1 MAKEMAM
8 KQHNIFITEPD
19 MEKLRRLLD
28 SVKNSASKDREHLAM
43 LEEELDRARVVSAGR
58 VPADVVT
65 MNSRVRMT
73 DLDTGKEM
81 TYTLVFPRDADFSQ
95 GKISVLAPIGTAILG
110 YRAGDVIEWNVP
122 GGKRKLRVEEILH
135 QPEAAERAAGAFA
148 TVANRDAE
156 MGVGSRFARQLR
168 PRRAYRF
175 A

>member
-1 MAKEMAM
+1 M
-8 KQHNIFITEPD
+8 KQHKIFITEPD
-19 MEKLRRLLD
+19 MENLRLLLD
-28 SVKNSASKDREHLAM
+28 AARNTASRDKEHLAM
-43 LEEELDRARVVSAGR
+43 LEEELDRARIVSRGPL
-58 VPADVVT
+58 PADLVT

-73 DLDTGKEM
+73 DLHTRKEM

-122 GGKRKLRVEEILH
+122 GGRRKFRVEEILH
-135 QPEAAERAAGAFA
+135 QPEAAERTARVL
-148 TVANRDAE
+148 TTDDSRDAE
-156 MGVGSRFARQLR
+156 IGVCSRLAGRPR

>member
-1 MAKEMAM
+1 M
-8 KQHNIFITEPD
+8 P
-19 MEKLRRLLD
+19 
-28 SVKNSASKDREHLAM
+28 
-43 LEEELDRARVVSAGR
+43 EEELDRARIVSAGS

-81 TYTLVFPRDADFSQ
+81 TYTLVFPREADFSQ

-110 YRAGDVIEWNVP
+110 YRAGDVIEWRVP
-122 GGKRKLRVEEILH
+122 GGRRKLRVEEILH
-135 QPEAAERAAGAFA
+135 QPEAAERAARVLA
-148 TVANRDAE
+148 TDDRRDAE
-156 MGVGSRFARQLR
+156 MGVCSRFAGRPR

>member
-1 MAKEMAM
+1 M
-8 KQHNIFITEPD
+8 KQPNIFITELD
-19 MEKLRRLLD
+19 MEKLWQLLEGAR
-28 SVKNSASKDREHLAM
+28 NSASKDKEYLTM
-43 LEEELDRARVVSAGR
+43 LEQELDRARLVPAGR

-81 TYTLVFPRDADFSQ
+81 IYTLVFPRDADFSQ

-122 GGKRKLRVEEILH
+122 GGKRKFRVEEILH
-135 QPEAAERAAGAFA
+135 QPEAAERAARVLA
-148 TVANRDAE
+148 VQNSRDAE
-156 MGVGSRFARQLR
+156 MGVCSRFTGWPR
-168 PRRAYRF
+168 PRRTYRF

>member
-1 MAKEMAM
+1 M

-19 MEKLRRLLD
+19 MEKLRQLLEGAR
-28 SVKNSASKDREHLAM
+28 KSASKDKEHLAM
-43 LEEELDRARVVSAGR
+43 LEEELDRARLVSAGR

-65 MNSRVRMT
+65 MNSTIRMT
-73 DLDTGKEM
+73 DVDTGKEM

-122 GGKRKLRVEEILH
+122 GGKRKFRVEEILH
-135 QPEAAERAAGAFA
+135 QPEAAERVARVLVGEGSPGAG
-148 TVANRDAE
+148 
-156 MGVGSRFARQLR
+156 MGVRSRFAGR
-168 PRRAYRF
+168 PHPRDTFRF